1 MHSLLITSARTE
13 REMAEATESGAEI
26 LILDAPPVAAF
37 ASVRVRRPQGPLLH
51 VRVDALATA
60 AELGSIVAA
69 APDGIVLAGV
79 EGRGDVLRLS
89 AMIAAAEAIAGLPDG
104 AIGVVALIATAG
116 GVLGVGSLPDA
127 TPRLQGIAWDAE
139 ALAASVGAGSPR
151 DAHGRLN
158 DLCRAARAQCLFAA
172 AAAGIPAFDTACPLP
187 TDGAALEAEAMD
199 ARQQG
204 FAGKLAVSPDQVP
217 VINSVFGRVG

>member
-1 MHSLLITSARTE
+1 MHSLLITSARTQ
-13 REMAEATESGAEI
+13 RELAKATESGANV
-26 LILDAPPVAAF
+26 LILDAAAVAAF
-37 ASVRVRRPQGPLLH
+37 ASARVRRPQGLLIH
-51 VRVDALATA
+51 VRVGALVTA

-69 APDGIVLAGV
+69 APDGVVLAGV
-79 EGRGDVLRLS
+79 ERRGNVVRLS
-89 AMIAAAEAIAGLPDG
+89 AMIATAEAIAGLPDG
-104 AIGVVALIATAG
+104 AIGVVAMIATAG
-116 GVLGVGSLPDA
+116 DVLGVSSLPGA